1 MGLNSFNRT
10 RRQRKIEPCK
20 DKEEINLDRS
30 DIQATN
36 NEKKR
41 EQKMTP
47 KVSTISKKEFKVFA
61 AMSRENKNKRSFVS
75 LAVKFC
81 QQKP

>member
-1 MGLNSFNRT
+1 
-10 RRQRKIEPCK
+10 
-20 DKEEINLDRS
+20 
-30 DIQATN
+30 
-36 NEKKR
+36 
-41 EQKMTP
+41 MTP

-81 QQKP
+81 QQKPWIQVFRVGLSCWLQIIRTNPLINFSNPNFFLLQNT